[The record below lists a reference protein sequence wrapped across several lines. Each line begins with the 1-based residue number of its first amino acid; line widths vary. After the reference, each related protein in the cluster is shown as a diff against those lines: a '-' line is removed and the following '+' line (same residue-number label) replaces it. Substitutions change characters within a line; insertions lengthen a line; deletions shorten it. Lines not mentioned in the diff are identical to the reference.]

1 MNNTN
6 VATHLPQQEQSDLGV
21 KLWGALN
28 VLNERYSAVT
38 MPTSLLDCTFDSD
51 LWVDKGG
58 ARCNFRWD
66 QWLPDEQ
73 QYPLKLLCKI
83 AVYVNVQVYRHT
95 PSTVQ
100 RKIVGFINLFKD
112 IMTDKNILIGEKNT
126 PFKSLIELTSED
138 SASLA
143 LKSLNEDGKLSVVA
157 FNGLHLL
164 TLLSTAE
171 LKDAHFLTLG
181 ASTPW
186 ADNGTST
193 HEYVNSLKQSLDIDI
208 AITPYPPLTTE
219 SVSNIVTHAMK
230 ILDEYYD
237 VIIDIFDIAE
247 RHNQL
252 NPSKSLKVPI
262 SANKEITQKYGE
274 KINELLPLQFVG
286 KKKYLTQGWYAQLQD
301 ITQSACAWIVLLTTG
316 LRNSDLRN
324 LTHGCCVL
332 SKRSDL
338 IYYLVTDIQKTH
350 LKGYVLPVP
359 EQTNRAIQLAEKA
372 KTSRVGNV
380 VFHKQQRM
388 LSEINKLED
397 AYQFTLEGPFNDFL
411 MRFGAFFDFKIETII
426 KDRKATAHCGRAT
439 LAGYIGANSQAA
451 ILILKRLFGHSNML
465 MPDAYL
471 HHNPL
476 VIAERNKTILTAQ
489 EELATNM
496 AKAIVNKKVS
506 GTKGK
511 QLLKGAEAIKS
522 EIRKENGANS
532 ITQMDMQVTL
542 TGRLSELLLSRM
554 TSNQMFAML
563 TPMSVVCLRSCSDT
577 TDSPCAKLGNDAERR
592 SKNISKA
599 LTDAMATLPNPA
611 HCIGKS
617 CSDALIGD
625 PWSRSLLG
633 SFDYY
638 VQFLKSSKGNY
649 NLLAEA
655 KAFVSAYADILKDIY
670 AEEREEGY
678 FV

>member
-1 MNNTN
+1 MQNTSL
-6 VATHLPQQEQSDLGV
+6 VTHLPQQEQIDLGV

-28 VLNERYSAVT
+28 VLNELYSDVT
-38 MPTSLLDCTFDSD
+38 MPTTLSGCTFDSD
-51 LWVDKGG
+51 LWVTKGG
-58 ARCNFRWD
+58 ARFNFRWGE
-66 QWLPDEQ
+66 WLPDEQ

-83 AVYVNVQVYRHT
+83 AAYVNVQVYRNT

-100 RKIVGFINLFKD
+100 PKIVGFINLFKD

-138 SASLA
+138 IASLA
-143 LKSLNEDGKLSVVA
+143 LKSLNEDGKLGGAS
-157 FNGLHLL
+157 FFGLHLL
-164 TLLSTAE
+164 TKLSTTD

-186 ADNGTST
+186 TDNGTSA
-193 HEYVNSLKQSLDIDI
+193 HKYVKSLKQSLDIDI

-230 ILDEYYD
+230 IIDEYYD
-237 VIIDIFDIAE
+237 IIIDIFDIAE

-252 NPSKSLKVPI
+252 NPRKRLNVPR
-262 SANKEITQKYGE
+262 SASKEIIQKYGE

-286 KKKYLTQGWYAQLQD
+286 KSKYLTAGWYTQLQD

-338 IYYLVTDIQKTH
+338 IYYLVTDIQKVH

-372 KTSRVGNV
+372 KVHRSGNII
-380 VFHKQQRM
+380 FHKKSSRG
-388 LSEINKLED
+388 SEENKLKD
-397 AYQFTLEGPFNDFL
+397 LYQFPEEGPFNKFL
-411 MRFGAFFDFKIETII
+411 LRFGEFFDFKIETII

-439 LAGYIGANSQAA
+439 LAGYIGTNSQAA

-511 QLLKGAEAIKS
+511 QLLKGAEVIES
-522 EIRKENGANS
+522 EIRQENGANS

-563 TPMSVVCLRSCSDT
+563 TPLSVVCLRSCSDT
-577 TDSPCAKLGNDAERR
+577 TDSPCAKQGNDAERR
-592 SKNISKA
+592 NKNISKA

-611 HCIGKS
+611 HCIGKY

-633 SFDYY
+633 CFDYY

-649 NLLAEA
+649 NLAAEA

-678 FV
+678 FA